1 MTITNKLTEVDSEID
16 ESEMNIFIHGDRLP
30 GGLLSVRRLY
40 ICQVRG
46 VVGLANSLVGVTNL
60 TFSKVS
66 SGLETI
72 FDGAGDTAG
81 HLWWVNCHRGIT
93 EIKVLFL
100 ILFIWNF

>member
-16 ESEMNIFIHGDRLP
+16 QGEMNIFIHCDRLP

-40 ICQVRG
+40 ICQVGR

-93 EIKVLFL
+93 EI
-100 ILFIWNF
+100 ILF